1 MPGDRF
7 IELAMSEDKHVLD
20 VMFKHASDAVTV
32 QDTNGRLVYANDRAA
47 RLIGFESAEEMLRTP
62 VTDMLNRFDMIDR
75 DGNPFPL
82 DALPGRRVIAGEP
95 VTEEIVGYQRR
106 GDHSIRWS
114 RVSASPIKN
123 DAREI
128 VLVINFFSDITDEI
142 RQEENRL
149 VLSAANELL
158 GASLEVG
165 ENVKALAKLIVPNLA
180 SWFGVH
186 LLGDH
191 GNLTPME
198 VVHPDTEDA
207 NYLVKIRERELVS
220 LDSDEMEARVV
231 RTMTPEIIPVITP
244 EMLQIAESTRGAA
257 FVDLIRRLEFRSVV
271 CVPLRMGNQGIGALT
286 AARSGSEPPFD
297 RNDVDLLLSIAE
309 RAAISLDNARLYE
322 HEREVS
328 IMLQKGLAPRFLPAI
343 EGIELAARYQPLSR
357 IGHLGGDFYD
367 VIEVSPKH
375 WSMVVGDIEGKGVS
389 AAAAVGLARHTVRAT
404 VTVDSTPMTV
414 VGALNR
420 ALLEEEQQ
428 RMCTLAYCVLEQSVD
443 GHVLRVSLAG
453 HPPPL
458 IVSSSGEITT
468 VGRPCPPAGVI
479 SELLPIVEE
488 VNLSPGD
495 TVIMYTDGVALP
507 GLAPPE
513 SMEKML
519 AGETELALGLMLDM
533 ILDKV
538 QDAHQARV
546 PDDVALLGFRVST

>member
-32 QDTNGRLVYANDRAA
+32 QDINGRLVYANERAA
-47 RLIGFESAEEMLRTP
+47 LLVGFDSAEEMLTTP
-62 VTDMLNRFDMIDR
+62 VTEMFERFDMIDR
-75 DGNPFPL
+75 EGNPFPL

-95 VTEEIVGYQRR
+95 VTEEIVGYRRR
-106 GDHSIRWS
+106 GDRSIRWS
-114 RVSASPIKN
+114 RVKASPIKN

-128 VLVINFFSDITDEI
+128 VLVINFFTDITDQI

-149 VLSAANELL
+149 VLASAHELL

-165 ENVKALAKLIVPNLA
+165 ENVKALAKLIVPNFA

-191 GNLTPME
+191 GNLIPVE

-207 NYLVKIRERELVS
+207 NFLVQIRERELVP
-220 LDSDEMEARVV
+220 LDSDQMEARVA
-231 RTMTPEIIPVITP
+231 RTMTPEIIPVITS
-244 EMLQIAESTRGAA
+244 EMLQNTRGTA
-257 FVDLIRRLEFRSVV
+257 FADLIRRLELRSVV
-271 CVPLRMGNQGIGALT
+271 CVPLRMGTQGIGAIT
-286 AARSGSEPPFD
+286 AARSGREPPFD
-297 RNDVDLLLSIAE
+297 RNDVDLLVAIAE
-309 RAAISLDNARLYE
+309 RAAITLDNARLYE

-328 IMLQKGLAPRFLPAI
+328 TMLQKGLMPRFLPVI
-343 EGIELAARYQPLSR
+343 EGVELAARYRPLSR

-367 VIEVSPKH
+367 VIELSPHH
-375 WSMVVGDIEGKGVS
+375 WSLVVGDIEGKGVS

-404 VTVDSTPMTV
+404 VTVDSTPTTV

-420 ALLEEEQQ
+420 ALLEEEQP
-428 RMCTLAYCVLEQSVD
+428 RMCTLAYCVLEQSAG
-443 GHVLRVSLAG
+443 GHALRVSLAG

-458 IVSSSGEITT
+458 IVSSTGGITS

-479 SELLPIVEE
+479 SQLHPFVDE
-488 VNLSPGD
+488 VNLSQGE

-519 AGETELALGLMLDM
+519 AGETEQPLEVMLDT

-538 QDAHQARV
+538 QEAHQTRV
-546 PDDVALLGFRVST
+546 PDDVALLAFRVSA